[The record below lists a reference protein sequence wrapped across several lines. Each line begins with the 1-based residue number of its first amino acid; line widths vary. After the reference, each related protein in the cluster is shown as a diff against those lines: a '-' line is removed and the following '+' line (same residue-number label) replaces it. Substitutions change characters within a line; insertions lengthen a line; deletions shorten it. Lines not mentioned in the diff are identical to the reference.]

1 MRPVVVVGGG
11 PVGLALGTL
20 LSRAGTKTLVLEKN
34 TKLPDHPQ
42 VNCIF
47 IASSW
52 LPEMTNAQLFDTRV
66 YSDYS
71 TERITCDG

>member
-1 MRPVVVVGGG
+1 MASSAMRPVVVVGGG

-42 VNCIF
+42 VTCIF
-47 IASSW
+47 IASS
-52 LPEMTNAQLFDTRV
+52 LLRYQE
-66 YSDYS
+66 
-71 TERITCDG
+71 